1 SLRHTA
7 FKALRFFGPVMG
19 DADRSV
25 SYEFHTA
32 NISSMANVQLVVTD
46 NPVEA
51 LLAQF
56 EALLLFCQ
64 YTSEGRKLSAIPIV
78 TRRATPAHRR
88 LGGTGGG
95 WRHCVVP

>member
-1 SLRHTA
+1 MIVVGMA
-7 FKALRFFGPVMG
+7 GVDAAL
-19 DADRSV
+19 
-25 SYEFHTA
+25 T
-32 NISSMANVQLVVTD
+32 NIGYLQLAVTD

-88 LGGTGGG
+88 LGGAGGG
-95 WRHCVVP
+95 WRH